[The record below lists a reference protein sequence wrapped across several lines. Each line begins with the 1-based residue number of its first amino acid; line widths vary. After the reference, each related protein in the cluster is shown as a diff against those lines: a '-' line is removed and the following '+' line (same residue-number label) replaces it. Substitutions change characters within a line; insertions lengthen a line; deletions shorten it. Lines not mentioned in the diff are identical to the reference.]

1 MSWSRRFSPDILNL
15 KKVRV
20 HHLLRAMKHRN
31 YRIFFMGEMV
41 SLSGL
46 WMQRVAM
53 SWLVYR
59 MTDSA
64 FMLGAVDFIGQIPV
78 FLLGMFTGVLLEKM
92 DLRKVIFLC
101 QGLSMGHAFILA
113 FFTLTGR
120 VEYWH
125 VFILSA
131 LLGLVNAFEIPAR
144 QAFVVHLVDKSED
157 LGNAIALNSSLF
169 NVARLL
175 GPSLGGLT
183 IAAVGEGIC
192 FVLNGFSYFATLTA
206 LTIMKLRECKGDCDG
221 SPRNV
226 IEGLREGLL
235 YVKGFSPIRNTLLA
249 LVVISFAG
257 IPYLVLLPVF
267 AKEILRGGPQIL
279 GFLMAASGIG
289 ALAGSIRLALRHSP
303 VGLGKIMAISMSFFG
318 IFVSLF
324 SVSRSLVLSLL
335 LMVFVGFFMVSAM
348 VSCNTFIQTLVDDDK
363 RSRVMS
369 LYIVSILGIAPL
381 GSLNAGWFA
390 SMVGAPVTLVCGGMV
405 CVGMGVILWK
415 QHPEMW
421 EAALPIYRRKNMVD

>member
-1 MSWSRRFSPDILNL
+1 MTWSRRFAPDVLNL

-59 MTDSA
+59 LTDSA

-78 FLLGMFTGVLLEKM
+78 FFLGMFTGVILEKM
-92 DLRKVIFLC
+92 DLKKVIFIC
-101 QGLSMGHAFILA
+101 QGLSMAHAFSLA
-113 FFTLTGR
+113 VLTLSGR

-125 VFILSA
+125 IIILSA
-131 LLGLVNAFEIPAR
+131 LLGVVNAFEIPAR

-183 IAAVGEGIC
+183 IAAFGEGVC
-192 FVLNGFSYFATLTA
+192 FVLNGLSYFATLFA
-206 LTIMKLRECKGDCDG
+206 LMIMRLRECIGNCNGPSK
-221 SPRNV
+221 NV
-226 IEGLREGLL
+226 MEGLREGLL
-235 YVKGFSPIRNTLLA
+235 YVRGFSPIKYTLLA

-267 AKEILRGGPQIL
+267 AREILGGGPQTL

-289 ALAGSIRLALRHSP
+289 ALVGSILLALRRSP
-303 VGLGKIMAISMSFFG
+303 VGLARIMGLSMSMFG
-318 IFVSLF
+318 ISVSLF
-324 SVSRSLVLSLL
+324 SFSRSLLLSMF
-335 LMVFVGFFMVSAM
+335 LMVLVGFAMVSSM

-381 GSLNAGWFA
+381 GSLNAGGVA
-390 SMVGAPVTLVCGGMV
+390 TILGAPLTLAAGGLVCVATGIV
-405 CVGMGVILWK
+405 LLK
-415 QHPEMW
+415 QYPKMLED
-421 EAALPIYRRKNMVD
+421 ALPVYRRKNLL